1 MIKLFNI
8 IEIRDGKKIT
18 IDTFKYMS
26 SAEIRLRSMRR
37 KYADRIFEIEEEY
50 ASIKG
55 IPDSSWI
62 FSPEWTEEYENATV
76 A

>member
-8 IEIRDGKKIT
+8 IEIREGKKIT
-18 IDTFKYMS
+18 IDIFKYMS
-26 SAEIRLRSMRR
+26 SAEIRLHQMKR

-50 ASIKG
+50 APIKE
-55 IPDSSWI
+55 IPDTSWI
-62 FSPEWTEEYENATV
+62 FSPEWTEEYENASV